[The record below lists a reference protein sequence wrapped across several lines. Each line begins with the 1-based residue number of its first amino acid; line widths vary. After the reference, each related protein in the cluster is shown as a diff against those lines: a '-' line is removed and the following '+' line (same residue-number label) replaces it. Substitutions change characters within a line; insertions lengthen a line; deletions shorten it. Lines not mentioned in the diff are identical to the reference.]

1 MEFTLPPLIGHRG
14 AARVAPENTLPGLAA
29 AAEAGVR
36 WVELDVKL
44 TADDV
49 AILMHDDRLD
59 RTTDRRGPVRG
70 TTWAQLAGADAGGH
84 ARRRPV
90 RRQAPRPRL
99 RPLPFGNR
107 LFSLRQGLLL
117 YRCKPRG

>member
-1 MEFTLPPLIGHRG
+1 MAMEFTLPPLIGHRG

-49 AILMHDDRLD
+49 AILMHD
-59 RTTDRRGPVRG
+59 
-70 TTWAQLAGADAGGH
+70 
-84 ARRRPV
+84 
-90 RRQAPRPRL
+90 
-99 RPLPFGNR
+99 
-107 LFSLRQGLLL
+107 
-117 YRCKPRG
+117 